1 MTTGRRLFQQIL
13 TRKVM
18 IYACGACVRA
28 RGVARKNL
36 EKWGAM
42 FGNQT
47 MFVSLV
53 EREDRVITE

>member
-1 MTTGRRLFQQIL
+1 
-13 TRKVM
+13 M